1 MEPRTLEGKTC
12 LVTGGTDG
20 IGLAAARELARAGAA
35 VTIVD
40 RNTAKAAEVVAGIIE
55 DTGNPAVTYL
65 LADLSLQ
72 DDVRRLAEQ
81 VKRQTLK
88 LEILVNNTGVVL
100 LSDRRSVGGIE
111 MTFAVNHLGS
121 FLLTTLLLDLLK
133 VSAPAQIVN
142 VSSGYHNTCGNFRLE
157 DLPRPGRSG
166 GHRAYARSKLCN
178 ILFTYELARR
188 LEGSGVT
195 VNAANPGVVRTRILS
210 QNNGLLGRVIDFF
223 VRPLGVNPSK
233 GAETLNYL
241 AASPEVEG
249 LSGRY
254 YEDCRAVPSSALS
267 YDTRLAS
274 DLWALSER
282 LTVTD
287 SHTDKQALK

>member
-12 LVTGGTDG
+12 LVTGGADG

-88 LEILVNNTGVVL
+88 LEILVNNAGVVL

-241 AASPEVEG
+241 AASPEAEG